1 MADAPT
7 ARSEAIQSEAAPMRE
22 RVLVE
27 VEPHRWAISWW
38 ARLYRRT
45 FKRFLVSNHVRNFC
59 VPFTVEGIENLEG
72 IDGPM
77 LVIANHSSHFD
88 TVILLQA
95 LPGRVYNKLAIV
107 AAADR
112 MYRSKWKGMWNSL
125 RYNSFPITRGGGRQ
139 ALAYS
144 QWLLRHGWSL
154 LIFPEGKRSR
164 TGELMPHHGGPAIL
178 ALAQNEPILPMYI
191 EGARDILPPGTQRS
205 RPAPVHLRIGP
216 LLRLP
221 EGSNIADA
229 KHLMEEAIRSL
240 SNSAEQAQAA

>member
-7 ARSEAIQSEAAPMRE
+7 ARSEAIESEAAPMRE

-27 VEPHRWAISWW
+27 VEPHRWALSWW
-38 ARLYRRT
+38 ARLYRH
-45 FKRFLVSNHVRNFC
+45 FAKRWIVSNHVRNFC
-59 VPFTVEGIENLEG
+59 EPLTIEGDENLEG
-72 IDGPM
+72 LNGSM
-77 LVIANHSSHFD
+77 LVIANHQSHFD
-88 TVILLQA
+88 TAIVLYA
-95 LPGRVYNKLAIV
+95 LPQRIYDRTAVV

-112 MYRSKWKGMWNSL
+112 MYRSKLKGMWNSL
-125 RYNSFPITRGGGRQ
+125 RYNSYPITRGGGRQ

-144 QWLLRHGWSL
+144 QWLLHHGWSL

-178 ALAQNEPILPMYI
+178 ALSQNVPVLPMYI

-216 LLRLP
+216 LLHIP
-221 EGSNIADA
+221 EGTNIADA
-229 KHLMEEAIRSL
+229 KRMMEDAIKAL
-240 SNSAEQAQAA
+240 SNREQAKAA